1 VVDLY
6 SRCTDQ
12 WQQQQNGGYRLANA
26 DIVAA
31 MQAMQV
37 APNDQRALFDEVK
50 ILTLEITA
58 LLNHDQS
65 VKQEQARAN
74 RNGQATGRLNRRG

>member
-1 VVDLY
+1 MVDLY

-12 WQQQQNGGYRLANA
+12 WQHQQNGGYRLANT

-65 VKQEQARAN
+65 VKQEQARAK
-74 RNGQATGRLNRRG
+74 NGQATGRLNRRG